1 MRESIRF
8 TTEAKYLI
16 KIFESNLGNDQPQ
29 RGFDEMMREKHS
41 KGPNMTTDP
50 FKQNKNKNKHKTC
63 FCVEE
68 TVNVVQKLFRVA

>member
-50 FKQNKNKNKHKTC
+50 FKQNKK
-63 FCVEE
+63 
-68 TVNVVQKLFRVA
+68 QKQTQNMFLC